1 VVTATG
7 ARHLARAAPAR
18 RTPPSPSLVPAA
30 LLGLAIGAWVVLFA
44 TLAWRNQ
51 SNFDTTGF
59 DIGIHDQ
66 AIWLI
71 ADGKSSF
78 DTVRGLGYFA
88 ENVNLIS
95 LVFVPFYWLGA
106 GPHFLIAV
114 HTAAVGAGAIP
125 LWLIGRDRLNSPWV
139 ALSLPAAYLL
149 YPTVGYLCWWGY
161 HPDSL
166 AILPLLLAWWFAL
179 RRRWVGYAAC
189 AVVAMACKE
198 DAALAVLGLGAAL
211 VVWPAARHQVRRPAV
226 RRNGRVA
233 AVHRAHRAGRSGM
246 GATRWVGLASVAVG
260 LAWFEICTRIIL
272 PANNFGQPPF
282 YSSYFPAL
290 GSTPAQVISTALR
303 HPSRVWHLA
312 RLPDRTYYYLQMFAP
327 VGFLLVLALPAF
339 LVALPQLGINVV
351 DQGEAGATITSQYS
365 SVVTVGVML
374 ATVEALGVLHR
385 HRAGLAR
392 AACLILVVTS
402 IASAVAWGITPIGR
416 QFHVWWPS
424 SNALSPEIN
433 QALRL
438 VPATAG
444 VAVSYNITPHVTHRV
459 WAFEFPNPWI
469 NVNWLSTRVPEQ
481 PDRVQ
486 WIVVEGVLL
495 DGQDRALLARL
506 TAPAGPFTVIYDEG
520 GVEAAR
526 RRTS

>member
-1 VVTATG
+1 MVAG
-7 ARHLARAAPAR
+7 
-18 RTPPSPSLVPAA
+18 
-30 LLGLAIGAWVVLFA
+30 WVVLFA

-66 AIWLI
+66 AIWLL
-71 ADGKSSF
+71 AHGKSSF

-95 LVFVPFYWLGA
+95 LAFVPFYWLGA
-106 GPHFLIAV
+106 GPHFLIVV
-114 HTAAVGAGAIP
+114 HTAAVGAGAVP
-125 LWLIGRDRLNSPWV
+125 LWLIARDRLASPWV
-139 ALSLPAAYLL
+139 ALSLPVAYLL

-179 RRRWVGYAAC
+179 RRRWVAYAAC

-211 VVWPAARHQVRRPAV
+211 LLWPAAGPGGRRPAAEAGD
-226 RRNGRVA
+226 RGLA
-233 AVHRAHRAGRSGM
+233 AHRAGRYRMSP
-246 GATRWVGLASVAVG
+246 TRWVGLASMAVG
-260 LAWFEICTRIIL
+260 LAWFEICTRVIL

-282 YSSYFPAL
+282 YSSFFPAL
-290 GSTPAQVISTALR
+290 GSTPAQVIRTALR

-312 RLPDRTYYYLQMFAP
+312 RLPDRTRYYLQIFAP
-327 VGFLLVLALPAF
+327 VGFLVVLALPAF

-365 SVVTVGVML
+365 SLVTVGVMV
-374 ATVEALGVLHR
+374 ATVEALGFLHR

-392 AACLILVVTS
+392 AACVVMVA
-402 IASAVAWGITPIGR
+402 ASVVSTVAWGITPVGR
-416 QFHVWWPS
+416 QFHLWWPS
-424 SNALSPEIN
+424 SNPFSSEIN

-481 PDRVQ
+481 PARVQ
-486 WIVVEGVLL
+486 WIVVEDALL
-495 DGQDRALLARL
+495 DDQDRALLARL
-506 TAPAGPFTVIYDEG
+506 TAPAGPFTVVYDQG

>member
-1 VVTATG
+1 VFTATG
-7 ARHLARAAPAR
+7 SRRQGRSAAVHLA
-18 RTPPSPSLVPAA
+18 PPSPSLVPAA
-30 LLGLAIGAWVVLFA
+30 LLGLVVGAWVVLFA

-71 ADGKSSF
+71 AHGKSSF

-106 GPHFLIAV
+106 GPHFLIVV
-114 HTAAVGAGAIP
+114 HTAAVGAGAVP
-125 LWLIGRDRLNSPWV
+125 LWLIARDRLASPWA
-139 ALSLPAAYLL
+139 ALSLPVAYLL

-166 AILPLLLAWWFAL
+166 AILPLLFAWWFAL
-179 RRRWVGYAAC
+179 RRRWVAYAAC

-211 VVWPAARHQVRRPAV
+211 VVWPAARR
-226 RRNGRVA
+226 G
-233 AVHRAHRAGRSGM
+233 VHSGM
-246 GATRWVGLASVAVG
+246 GPTRWIGLASMVVG
-260 LAWFEICTRIIL
+260 LVWFEVCTRVIL

-290 GSTPAQVISTALR
+290 GSTPTQVISTALR

-312 RLPDRTYYYLQMFAP
+312 RLPDRTRYYLQMFAP

-365 SVVTVGVML
+365 SLVTVGVML
-374 ATVEALGVLHR
+374 ATVEALGFLHR

-392 AACLILVVTS
+392 AACTVMVG
-402 IASAVAWGITPIGR
+402 ASVASTVAWGITPIGR

-444 VAVSYNITPHVTHRV
+444 VAVSYNLTPHVTHRV

-506 TAPAGPFTVIYDEG
+506 TAPGGPFTIVYDHG

-526 RRTS
+526 RRTG

>member
-1 VVTATG
+1 LRTAPGTG
-7 ARHLARAAPAR
+7 RS
-18 RTPPSPSLVPAA
+18 TPPAASPWPVA
-30 LLGLAIGAWVVLFA
+30 LLALVVVAWVALFA

-51 SNFDTTGF
+51 SNYDTTGF

-71 ADGKSSF
+71 AHGKSSF

-106 GPHFLIAV
+106 GPHFLIVV

-125 LWLIGRDRLNSPWV
+125 LWLIARDRLAGPWA
-139 ALSLPAAYLL
+139 ALSMPVAYLL
-149 YPTVGYLCWWGY
+149 YPTVGYLCWWAY

-166 AILPLLLAWWFAL
+166 AILPLLFAWWFAL
-179 RRRWVGYAAC
+179 RGRWAGYAAC

-198 DAALAVLGLGAAL
+198 DAALAVMGLGAAVAL
-211 VVWPAARHQVRRPAV
+211 WPAARRP
-226 RRNGRVA
+226 VA
-233 AVHRAHRAGRSGM
+233 ADRGEKDPGQRSRVGT
-246 GATRWVGLASVAVG
+246 ARRVGLASMAVG
-260 LAWFEICTRIIL
+260 LAWFEICTRVVL

-290 GSTPAQVISTALR
+290 GTTPAQVVLHALR

-312 RLPDRTYYYLQMFAP
+312 TLPDRTRYYLQMFAP

-351 DQGEAGATITSQYS
+351 DQGEMGATITSQYS
-365 SVVTVGVML
+365 SLVTVGVML
-374 ATVEALGVLHR
+374 ATVEALGLVYR
-385 HRAGLAR
+385 HRAGLGR
-392 AACLILVVTS
+392 AACGLLVATS
-402 IASAVAWGITPIGR
+402 VVSTVAWGITPLGR

-424 SNALSPEIN
+424 SNALAPDIN

-438 VPATAG
+438 VPGTAG

-459 WAFEFPNPWI
+459 WAFEFPNPWV

-481 PDRVQ
+481 PARVQ
-486 WIVVEGVLL
+486 WIVVEGALL
-495 DGQDRALLARL
+495 DASDQALLSRL
-506 TAPAGPFTVIYDEG
+506 TAPGGPFRVAYDHG
-520 GVEAAR
+520 GVEAAQR
-526 RRTS
+526 RAGRTSARR

>member
-1 VVTATG
+1 MVTATG
-7 ARHLARAAPAR
+7 SRHPARAAPTRPA
-18 RTPPSPSLVPAA
+18 SPSRYPAA
-30 LLGLAIGAWVVLFA
+30 LLGLAVGAWVLLFA

-71 ADGKSSF
+71 AHGKSSF

-106 GPHFLIAV
+106 GPHFLIV
-114 HTAAVGAGAIP
+114 IHTAAVGAGAVP
-125 LWLIGRDRLNSPWV
+125 LWLIARDRLTSPWA
-139 ALSLPAAYLL
+139 ALSLPVAYLF

-179 RRRWVGYAAC
+179 RRRWVAYAAC

-198 DAALAVLGLGAAL
+198 DAGLAVLGLGAAL
-211 VVWPAARHQVRRPAV
+211 VVWPAARHQVGGPPV
-226 RRNGRVA
+226 
-233 AVHRAHRAGRSGM
+233 GRSGWS
-246 GATRWVGLASVAVG
+246 GRGAAVQQAGWSGANATRWVGLASMAVG

-312 RLPDRTYYYLQMFAP
+312 RLPDRTRYYLQMFAP
-327 VGFLLVLALPAF
+327 VGFLAVLAVPAF

-351 DQGEAGATITSQYS
+351 DQGEVGATITSQYS
-365 SVVTVGVML
+365 SLVTVGVML

-385 HRAGLAR
+385 YRAGLAR
-392 AACLILVVTS
+392 AACVVLVATS

-424 SNALSPEIN
+424 SNAFSPEIN

-481 PDRVQ
+481 PARVH
-486 WIVVEGVLL
+486 WIVVEDVLL
-495 DGQDRALLARL
+495 DAQDRALLARL
-506 TAPAGPFTVIYDEG
+506 TAPTGPFAVVYDQG

-526 RRTS
+526 RRTG